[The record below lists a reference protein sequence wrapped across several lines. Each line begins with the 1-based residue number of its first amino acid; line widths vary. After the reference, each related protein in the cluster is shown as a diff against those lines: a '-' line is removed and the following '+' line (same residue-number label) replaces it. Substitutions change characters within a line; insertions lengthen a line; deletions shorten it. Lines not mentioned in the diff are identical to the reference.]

1 MNKKTRLLLKENN
14 KLEKTLTKESI
25 NVLTDIVVYLRGS
38 NISEYHQE
46 EVRHD
51 IIEMVAEGE
60 GRNEDIS
67 VIIGNDYKEFCDE
80 IISSIPPRSIKER
93 IVTSIANSLTCFVT
107 LSVIWLFSSIIF
119 ALISKNSL
127 TLLPVTSGF
136 IINTVLI
143 ISIAVLFVKFVC
155 KTSFNENIASSK
167 IKTFLIAW
175 VVLFIIFGSV
185 FLIQYFLVSVVFNI
199 PLYLA
204 IIIILLSFVLSKV
217 LEEVFL

>member
-1 MNKKTRLLLKENN
+1 
-14 KLEKTLTKESI
+14 
-25 NVLTDIVVYLRGS
+25 
-38 NISEYHQE
+38 
-46 EVRHD
+46 
-51 IIEMVAEGE
+51 MVAEGE
-60 GRNEDIS
+60 GRNEDVS
-67 VIIGNDYKEFCDE
+67 VVIGNDYKAFCDE
-80 IISSIPPRSIKER
+80 IISAIPPRSTKER
-93 IVTSIANSLTCFVT
+93 IITSIANSLTYFVT

-143 ISIAVLFVKFVC
+143 ISIAVLFVNFIC

-167 IKTFLIAW
+167 IKNFLIAW

-185 FLIQYFLVSVVFNI
+185 FLIQYFLKTVVFHI

-204 IIIILLSFVLSKV
+204 IIIILLSFVSSKV

>member
-93 IVTSIANSLTCFVT
+93 IITSIANSLTYFVT

-143 ISIAVLFVKFVC
+143 ISIAVLFVNFVC

-175 VVLFIIFGSV
+175 VV
-185 FLIQYFLVSVVFNI
+185 
-199 PLYLA
+199 
-204 IIIILLSFVLSKV
+204 
-217 LEEVFL
+217 

>member
-1 MNKKTRLLLKENN
+1 MNKKTKLLLKENN
-14 KLEKTLTKESI
+14 KLEKSLSKESI
-25 NVLTDIVVYLRGS
+25 EVLTDIVVYLRGS

-80 IISSIPPRSIKER
+80 IISSIPSRSIKER
-93 IVTSIANSLTCFVT
+93 IITSIANSLTYFVT

-119 ALISKNSL
+119 ALINKNSL

-143 ISIAVLFVKFVC
+143 ISIAVLFVNFVC

-175 VVLFIIFGSV
+175 VILLIIFGSV

-199 PLYLA
+199 PLYVA
-204 IIIILLSFVLSKV
+204 IIIILLSAILSKI